1 MRTVLGWATLAALLV
16 ASPVRAQALP
26 GGVQLGM
33 TPEQLQ
39 QAVPTLRAERG
50 APRVPRGLAAAG
62 SATGIDLAGVPLTA
76 SFAMADGQLQRIEYS
91 AAPAAYDTLLQ
102 WGRTTFGPEMASG
115 GPEGQ
120 YASWSSEALDAYLQR
135 SGGSQVRLVVKRRVV
150 KDASEL

>member
-1 MRTVLGWATLAALLV
+1 MLAALLV

-39 QAVPTLRAERG
+39 EAVPTLHAGKAGSRA
-50 APRVPRGLAAAG
+50 PRGLAPAWC
-62 SATGIDLAGVPLTA
+62 ATGIELAGVPLAA
-76 SFAMADGQLQRIEYS
+76 SFAMADGQLQRIEYL

-135 SGGSQVRLVVKRRVV
+135 SGGAQVRLVVKRRVV